1 MKLKSI
7 PIFITFMLF
16 FSTVFSQQGKYVR
29 KSVSSLNAVWI
40 KPGAFKDEAPAPSR
54 TETSKQTSSKKKSSI
69 SCSKKFGSYDN
80 EDLNTFFQSSYDLCD
95 LISNSVEELDNI
107 NDFVEDPVGWMS
119 IEASKATSPYKET
132 LRDVA
137 YVTNNPNVAME
148 GMVKAF
154 EKSIKDEILKELEKA
169 VVEGKDKLA
178 GSKNMASAAKDLD
191 GYKNKLAAAKDVSTA
206 AQNYKNVISQVEELQ
221 KQATRLVDNFNDLLS
236 GEMPSPSQTTSNAK
250 SDNTSTN
257 RNTDSDASIPSST
270 VNMDMFNHFMKF
282 YIEVPRFDFNQLP
295 KNQIEAFVSE
305 ANSLSE
311 VNTEK
316 LSEVMSN
323 TIVKDI
329 LRILNDPDVKLNRG
343 KNLKSE
349 ADLQSFAATKAKSL
363 GLTTDE
369 LKVLMNS
376 AYIYLPF
383 VTKFVTKQKGDDLTL
398 NIEGGIIWWQ
408 LKISPNGEIE
418 VEKVLDASTTA
429 VNTIDL
435 TATDIISG
443 EKKEYTEYSFADK
456 TFKTTPQTYV
466 QGDAMLA
473 FAKNLSVKT
482 KELSDFKLQAQVLEK
497 TNQVYGFKLG
507 YAEGVHLDDGF
518 FLIEVSEDENGNE
531 VSNQA
536 GFLRIAKTGN
546 NNEDR
551 TALSLAK
558 QLYGEDGDIGSLVM
572 EHPRLGMD
580 VRARFGLKS
589 GLRIPAEYTL
599 GILEKDVASATML
612 DIDFSYNLAPI
623 INKSQTFLDFGFSI
637 GFPNAALTQEA
648 IELKVGAGLWDIGM
662 GVSKKFWMGRTNIPV
677 GVMIN
682 YQSFSLGSSDFQF
695 NISSLGLSLTSGFEY
710 MFNANTVFH
719 AGVEMN
725 MSTRPGRLSITYEG
739 EEIASLDDPDAV
751 AEIYPELFIGGWNFK
766 VGIDYALGE
775 LPFDLFGFLDPLKK
789 Y

>member
-1 MKLKSI
+1 MSI
-7 PIFITFMLF
+7 KKVLFIIVISLA
-16 FSTVFSQQGKYVR
+16 SLPLYSQQGKYVR
-29 KSVSSLNAVWI
+29 KSVSSLEAVWI
-40 KPGAFKDEAPAPSR
+40 KPGAFKDEAPTAPK
-54 TETSKQTSSKKKSSI
+54 TAPTKETSSKKKSNI
-69 SCSKKFGSYDN
+69 SCSKKFGSYDS
-80 EDLNTFFQSSYDLCD
+80 EDLNAFLQSSYDLCS
-95 LISNSVEELDNI
+95 LVSTSVEELDNI
-107 NDFVEDPVGWMS
+107 NDFVEDPIGWMTL
-119 IEASKATSPYKET
+119 EASKSTSPFKQT

-137 YVTNNPNVAME
+137 FVTNNPDAAME
-148 GMVKAF
+148 AMKQAF
-154 EKSIKDEILKELEKA
+154 EKKIKDQILKELEKA
-169 VVEGKDKLA
+169 VVEGKDRLG
-178 GSKNMASAAKDLD
+178 GSKNALSAAKDLSGFKD
-191 GYKNKLAAAKDVSTA
+191 KLNAAKDVQTA
-206 AQNYKNVISQVEELQ
+206 VKNYKTTISQVEKLQ
-221 KQATRLVDNFNDLLS
+221 KQATRLVENFKDLIS
-236 GEMPSPSQTTSNAK
+236 GEMPSPTQTTSNDTP
-250 SDNTSTN
+250 DNSNNSGSGTSV
-257 RNTDSDASIPSST
+257 PSPT
-270 VNMDMFNHFMKF
+270 VDVNMFNHFMEF
-282 YIEVPRFDFNQLP
+282 YIEVPRFDFNKLP
-295 KNQIEAFVSE
+295 KNQIDAFVTQ

-316 LSEVMSN
+316 LSEVMTN

-343 KNLKSE
+343 KKLKSE

-363 GLTTDE
+363 GLTTEE
-369 LKVLMNS
+369 LKTLMNS
-376 AYIYLPF
+376 AYIYLPY
-383 VTKFVTKQKGDDLTL
+383 VTKFLTKQDGDDLTI
-398 NIEGGIIWWQ
+398 NIDGGIIWWK
-408 LKISPNGEIE
+408 LNVSPNGEIE
-418 VEKVLDASTTA
+418 VKKVLDASTKA
-429 VNTIDL
+429 VNTINLAAKNTL
-435 TATDIISG
+435 TG
-443 EKKEYTEYSFADK
+443 EKVKYTEYSFGDK

-466 QGDAMLA
+466 QGGAMLA

-482 KELSDFKLQAQVLEK
+482 KELEDFKLQAQVAEK
-497 TNQVYGFKLG
+497 TDNEYSFKLG
-507 YAEGVHLDDGF
+507 LAEGVHLDDGF
-518 FLIEVSEDENGNE
+518 FLVELTEDEEGNE
-531 VSNQA
+531 KSVQM
-536 GFLRIAKTGN
+536 GFLRIAKTGK

-599 GILEKDVASATML
+599 GILENDVTSATML

-637 GFPNAALTQEA
+637 GFPNSALTQEA
-648 IELKVGAGLWDIGM
+648 KDLKVAAALWDIGM

-682 YQSFSLGSSDFQF
+682 YQSFSLGSEDFQF

-751 AEIYPELFIGGWNFK
+751 AEMYPELFLGGWGFK
-766 VGIDYALGE
+766 FGVDYALGE
-775 LPFDLFGFLDPLKK
+775 LPFDLFGFLDPKKK